1 MRGLIFVLLLIPG
14 FAYGADVCPGGF
26 VAIEEPDE
34 FVVLS
39 GDGTCPAG
47 YTAVDEYDACGGG
60 AVDYLCYI
68 ASVVRALC
76 GAGIDKIKTSTGIV
90 VPLYADKYTTP
101 SVHVRYNDTVCYA
114 DLEPGNVAGT
124 INIKFNGDV
133 YHTLK

>member
-1 MRGLIFVLLLIPG
+1 MGYKSVVLFFVPISLFAAECPNG
-14 FAYGADVCPGGF
+14 FIVMEYADFVPAVSGGCPVGYIAHEIDDVCSDDSSP
-26 VAIEEPDE
+26 VCWLIKQMR
-34 FVVLS
+34 V
-39 GDGTCPAG
+39 
-47 YTAVDEYDACGGG
+47 
-60 AVDYLCYI
+60 
-68 ASVVRALC
+68 LC

-114 DLEPGNVAGT
+114 DLEPGNVAGA